1 MCRIFWSGWKVPND
15 RLRGVVWTLVGLAL
29 YVFSDAFIKHIAH
42 QYSVDQV
49 AFLRAFVR
57 LMPLLTVSLISHG
70 YEDLKTQCP
79 KRHAVRLCMNFI
91 STYAVIYAMS
101 RETLVS
107 VFVIYYTMPLVI
119 VLFGKFFLKERVS
132 RRQGA
137 AVLVG
142 FLGVIVAIQPGSMAI
157 APLSLVVMVIGVVSA
172 AMNKILM
179 RQLTATESSLT
190 IALYPNIFMI
200 VLLAPFV
207 LSSWQPLTWFHW
219 GSFLV
224 MGCVVAFAQYAV
236 AHALRF
242 APVSALA
249 PLDYTT
255 FIWGLCCDVTLWG
268 TFPQTCVVIGTCI
281 IVGALYGQ
289 VIDGFVQ

>member
-1 MCRIFWSGWKVPND
+1 MRRVLFGRVPSD
-15 RLRGVVWTLVGLAL
+15 RLQGVIWTIVGLAL
-29 YVFSDAFIKHIAH
+29 YAFSDAFIKHIAQ

-49 AFLRAFVR
+49 AFLRAVVR
-57 LMPLLTVSLISHG
+57 LIPLLTVSLISHG
-70 YEDLKTQCP
+70 YADLKTQYP
-79 KRHAVRLCMNFI
+79 RRHAVRLCMNFI

-101 RETLVS
+101 QETLVS
-107 VFVIYYTMPLVI
+107 VFVVYYTMPLVI
-119 VLFGKFFLKERVS
+119 VLFGKFFLKEHVS

-137 AVLVG
+137 AVLAG
-142 FLGVIVAIQPGSMAI
+142 FFGIIVAIRPGAMVI
-157 APLSLVVMVIGVVSA
+157 APLSLVVMTIGVVSA

-190 IALYPNIFMI
+190 IALYPNVFMI

-207 LSSWQPLTWFHW
+207 LSSWQPLTWPHW
-219 GSFLV
+219 GSFLLI
-224 MGCVVAFAQYAV
+224 GCVVAFAQYAV
-236 AHALRF
+236 THALRF

-268 TFPQTCVVIGTCI
+268 IFPQMCVVIGTCI
-281 IVGALYGQ
+281 IIWSNML
-289 VIDGFVQ
+289 ILLSKRPRS